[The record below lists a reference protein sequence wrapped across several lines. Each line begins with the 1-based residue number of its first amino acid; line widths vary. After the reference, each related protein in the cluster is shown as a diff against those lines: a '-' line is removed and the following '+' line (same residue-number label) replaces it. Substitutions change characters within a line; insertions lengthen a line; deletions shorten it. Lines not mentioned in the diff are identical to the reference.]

1 MTKQQL
7 TCSCGHS
14 WTHSGSGPVPADLR
28 EICPRCSA
36 PGTLIPTPPPGQET
50 RISGAVVHGLAPNE
64 SIPGFEILGELNRGG
79 MGVIYKA
86 RQLGLNRVVALKVIS
101 PERLGQAEIVR
112 RFQREVQAA
121 ALLSHPNIVTV
132 FHTDLEGPRP
142 YLAMEY
148 VAGIDLYRLVQHAG
162 PLSVADAVAY
172 IRQAAEGLQHAFEQG
187 LVHRDIKP
195 ANLMVTPSPLDPAA
209 SRRRRPIRVK
219 ILDMG
224 LARVDPSDP
233 AQRPANLTRVGEFL
247 GTPDYI
253 APEQSEDARKA
264 DTRSDLYSLG
274 GTLYYLLTG
283 DAPFAGS
290 SLVQRYRRQVTEPP
304 PSPAA
309 RRPDVPPALDA
320 LVRRLMAADPA
331 QRYQTP
337 AELADA
343 LESVLLEPGASAAPV
358 TPSAS
363 PAAAPPSQPLLTTA
377 HPGGV
382 RALCVGTDG
391 KLLLS
396 GGQDETLRVWD
407 AVRLRELRCIAG
419 DVGPVEGLALA
430 PGSKWAASS
439 ALRLFTK
446 KSAVQLWDLTTG
458 QERSRLR
465 GHSDT
470 VRCVAISPDG
480 KRVAA
485 GSADGSIRVWTL
497 GKPVGPA
504 LVLKGHSE
512 QVNSVAFLPGGDSLL
527 SGSHDG
533 TIRLWDLK
541 NGAAK
546 GQVNVQAGR
555 VLAVAYGGASRRV
568 GLAGDVLR
576 VRQADGSFTSL
587 VGHQGPI
594 LSVAFAG
601 DGALVLSGGSD
612 HKVRLWRAEDGK
624 ELRCFEGHTD
634 KVHAVAFSPDGT
646 AIFSGSADGT
656 ICRWSLSPGSDVGR

>member
-1 MTKQQL
+1 MTSQKL

-14 WTHSGSGPVPADLR
+14 WTHSGSGPLPADLR
-28 EICPRCSA
+28 DICPRCSA
-36 PGTLIPTPPPGQET
+36 PGTLIPTPPPGEET
-50 RISGAVVHGLAPNE
+50 RISGAVVAGLAPNE

-101 PERLGQAEIVR
+101 PERLGQAEIVH

-132 FHTDLEGPRP
+132 YHTDLEGPRP

-148 VAGIDLYRLVQHAG
+148 VAGIDLYRLVQQGG
-162 PLSVADAVAY
+162 PLPIADAVAY

-195 ANLMVTPSPLDPAA
+195 ANLMVTPSPLESA
-209 SRRRRPIRVK
+209 SGPRRPIRVK

-224 LARVDPSDP
+224 LARVADPPDP

-283 DAPFAGS
+283 EAPFGGL
-290 SLVQRYRRQVTEPP
+290 SLMQRYRRQVTEPP

-309 RRPDVPPALDA
+309 RRPEVPPELDA
-320 LVRRLMAADPA
+320 VVRVLLAADPA
-331 QRYQTP
+331 ERFQTP
-337 AELADA
+337 AELSEVLDA
-343 LESVLLEPGASAAPV
+343 ILLGRAVGTAPLTPTAS
-358 TPSAS
+358 
-363 PAAAPPSQPLLTTA
+363 APPSQPLTITA

-382 RALCVGTDG
+382 RALCVSTDG

-396 GGQDETLRVWD
+396 GGQDETLRLWD
-407 AVRLRELRCIAG
+407 ANRLREQSCIAG
-419 DVGPVEGLALA
+419 DVGPVEDLALA
-430 PGSKWAASS
+430 PGAKWAASS

-446 KSAVQLWDLTTG
+446 NSAVQLWDLG
-458 QERSRLR
+458 SGRERSRLR
-465 GHSDT
+465 GHTDT

-497 GKPVGPA
+497 GKRVGPA
-504 LVLKGHSE
+504 LVLKGHSD
-512 QVNSVAFLPGGDSLL
+512 QVNSVTFLPGGDSLL

-541 NGAAK
+541 TGAAK
-546 GQVNVQAGR
+546 GQVNVQVGR
-555 VLAVAYGGASRRV
+555 VLAVAYGGGSKRV
-568 GLAGDVLR
+568 ALAGDVLK
-576 VRQADGSFTSL
+576 VRQGDGSFTAL
-587 VGHQGPI
+587 VGHQGPVM
-594 LSVAFAG
+594 SVAFGA
-601 DGALVLSGGSD
+601 DGGLLLSGGSD

-634 KVHAVAFSPDGT
+634 KVHAVAFSPDG
-646 AIFSGSADGT
+646 AAVFSGSADGT
-656 ICRWSLSPGSDVGR
+656 IRRWLLPPGSNAGR